1 MTPNYQCWI
10 STRIKHQL
18 ICQDPI
24 RSHRISPQAHF
35 WQLQLRA
42 RLSPEKK
49 NDCKNPHKNLFQ
61 QISWNK
67 DPALSLHTSPKI
79 TKFRWS
85 RDNERYLSHSFY
97 YLPQARP
104 PVIRYGTLHWHVA
117 PRVWQLQQR
126 ISSRSAATALIA
138 SWTWNPKHRR
148 AHLKKCHGNHQ
159 IKLLKKY
166 NGYRNE
172 FFGGV
177 GGVVKHC

>member
-1 MTPNYQCWI
+1 MATNDSQLSMLDINPDQASVDLPGSHQIPPNLTSSALLAA
-10 STRIKHQL
+10 STSRK
-18 ICQDPI
+18 
-24 RSHRISPQAHF
+24 AF
-35 WQLQLRA
+35 
-42 RLSPEKK
+42 
-49 NDCKNPHKNLFQ
+49 
-61 QISWNK
+61 SWRQRVQKPTQKPLPKDILNK

-104 PVIRYGTLHWHVA
+104 PVIRYGTLHRQVA

-138 SWTWNPKHRR
+138 SWTWNPKERR

-166 NGYRNE
+166 NGYRND
-172 FFGGV
+172 FFFWGGV
-177 GGVVKHC
+177 WW